1 MINITY
7 MQNTQIIRS
16 LVKKFM
22 TKYII
27 SNYMTEQTFMNY
39 SNQKC
44 ISQSILKDTYFLLK
58 KCCFFKDFKDIYR
71 KKPLINIM
79 NKSNQ
84 FQRY

>member
-39 SNQKC
+39 IQTKNAYHKV
-44 ISQSILKDTYFLLK
+44 F
-58 KCCFFKDFKDIYR
+58 
-71 KKPLINIM
+71 
-79 NKSNQ
+79 
-84 FQRY
+84 